1 MPLSMTDANIQQY
14 HVPTHFLKTDVKV
27 HDAHEDKVY
36 VDLNTTIGLVTKS
49 WWNIIYGVDI
59 MKGKGLKVPD

>member
-1 MPLSMTDANIQQY
+1 MMPLSMTDADIQQY

-36 VDLNTTIGLVTKS
+36 VDLNTTIGLVK
-49 WWNIIYGVDI
+49 
-59 MKGKGLKVPD
+59 